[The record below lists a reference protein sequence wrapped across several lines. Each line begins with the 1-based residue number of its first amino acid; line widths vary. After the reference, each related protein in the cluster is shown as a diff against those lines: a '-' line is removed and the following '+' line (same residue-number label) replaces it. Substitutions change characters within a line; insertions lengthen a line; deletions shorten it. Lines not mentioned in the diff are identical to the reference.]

1 MTPPAAS
8 RTFLLCGDEYG
19 SIGAS
24 VGDSAVLFANDSTF
38 IVVVVVV
45 CVAFNKG
52 GILVVEEMLEV
63 SVVMADV
70 IMGMKDTNVKENSS
84 SFAGMYSGA
93 THRQFLY
100 LYILYT
106 QDIIMNRDF
115 VGELSHPITP
125 Q

>member
-8 RTFLLCGDEYG
+8 RTFLLWGDEYG
-19 SIGAS
+19 SIAAS
-24 VGDSAVLFANDSTF
+24 VGNSAVLFANGSTF
-38 IVVVVVV
+38 IVVVV
-45 CVAFNKG
+45 CVAFRKG